1 MYTADND
8 MDHKRKIVT
17 IVKMS
22 CTWVDNSRA
31 AKDQDKRE
39 KYPPLRLEL
48 KQQFKGYSI
57 DQHNIILDRRVASY
71 TQIRTCV
78 LEVTRNF

>member
-1 MYTADND
+1 

-57 DQHNIILDRRVASY
+57 DQQQHHSRQARSVLYANTHV
-71 TQIRTCV
+71 RT
-78 LEVTRNF
+78 